1 MGLADQNKQVHI
13 GGGGGGKGER
23 KIYIYI
29 FFYKRLRAYPY
40 NLPREIL
47 WEKQKKKKRKKEKR
61 KKNALREVNKK
72 LRFLRVC
79 TFKSRQIY
87 MNEILLPGK
96 N

>member
-1 MGLADQNKQVHI
+1 M
-13 GGGGGGKGER
+13 
-23 KIYIYI
+23 YI

-40 NLPREIL
+40 NLPLEIL
-47 WEKQKKKKRKKEKR
+47 WEKQQKKKGK